1 MNKPL
6 ILLFLILF
14 FSNSIFSQDMPE
26 KLAKKICKCLE
37 KEQIK
42 TIEEM
47 NPCFEKVLVD
57 NLKEI
62 YKAYKIKSI
71 EELDFDKL
79 GLEIGAKL
87 MKECDY
93 ALEKLTPEENKFKKD
108 FVPEK
113 NLGCS
118 NLKNGE
124 FYYLNLNTI
133 TKTKD
138 TTFVT
143 IKDNMFLERMNNGRT
158 YAMLDIK
165 WKNDCEFELIF
176 KDSNDPIKSEMSK
189 PGEKYRYQ
197 AVSSTSNSHILKL
210 FWKKKEYKIEFFN
223 AK

>member
-1 MNKPL
+1 
-6 ILLFLILF
+6 
-14 FSNSIFSQDMPE
+14 
-26 KLAKKICKCLE
+26 
-37 KEQIK
+37 
-42 TIEEM
+42 
-47 NPCFEKVLVD
+47 
-57 NLKEI
+57 
-62 YKAYKIKSI
+62 
-71 EELDFDKL
+71 
-79 GLEIGAKL
+79 
-87 MKECDY
+87 
-93 ALEKLTPEENKFKKD
+93 
-108 FVPEK
+108 
-113 NLGCS
+113 
-118 NLKNGE
+118 
-124 FYYLNLNTI
+124 LNLNTI

-210 FWKKKEYKIEFFN
+210 LWKKKEYKIEFFN